1 MQPLT
6 RACRLLTLGAHFAL
20 LLLLLNWHTWIAPP
34 THVPIALVLFVVAV
48 PLLAPLRGLLHARP
62 YTHAWTSMLALPY
75 FAIGVD
81 AVAAGVRPAWLGWGT
96 VAASTLLFAGAVTF
110 TRLRSREL
118 RAAASAG

>member
-1 MQPLT
+1 MRPVT
-6 RACRLLTLGAHFAL
+6 RVCRLLALGAYFTL

-34 THVPIALVLFVVAV
+34 THVPVALVLIVVAL
-48 PLLAPLRGLLHARP
+48 PLLAPLRGLLQARP

-81 AVAAGVRPAWLGWGT
+81 ALAAGVRPGWLGWGT
-96 VAASTLLFAGAVTF
+96 IAASTLLFAGAVGF

-118 RAAASAG
+118 RAADSAG